1 MKLKICGLTSPAQAA
16 AVAEMGVDALGVI
29 AATNSARFLPAAKRL
44 ELWGAVATANP
55 SVLRVLVLVN
65 PSNDQLDELRPE
77 AGHQCLQL
85 HGEESVE
92 RCAELQNELKLPIW
106 KALRLRS
113 SALQRLL
120 YLFSCD
126 DNSCR
131 FFSQAD
137 VRQASSLLHAASSI
151 RASSACGGEGG
162 GWKAC
167 EGGGGLKIHVAC
179 ARVSARTHLPP
190 VLEQLHFVAAA
201 DVLNRRFDVGLT
213 LALSF
218 NSKPVI

>member
-1 MKLKICGLTSPAQAA
+1 MAAMKLKICGLTSPAQAA

-85 HGEESVE
+85 HGDESVE

-106 KALRLRS
+106 
-113 SALQRLL
+113 
-120 YLFSCD
+120 
-126 DNSCR
+126 
-131 FFSQAD
+131 
-137 VRQASSLLHAASSI
+137 
-151 RASSACGGEGG
+151 
-162 GWKAC
+162 
-167 EGGGGLKIHVAC
+167 
-179 ARVSARTHLPP
+179 
-190 VLEQLHFVAAA
+190 
-201 DVLNRRFDVGLT
+201 
-213 LALSF
+213 
-218 NSKPVI
+218 

>member
-1 MKLKICGLTSPAQAA
+1 MAAMKLKICGLTSPAQAA

-29 AATNSARFLPAAKRL
+29 AASNSARFLPAAKRL

-85 HGEESVE
+85 HGDESVE

-113 SALQRLL
+113 SADLNQIGAYANVVEKILL
-120 YLFSCD
+120 EPHVPDQYGGTGHSLPLNWLAGFKPPCPWWLAGGMGASNVENALKD
-126 DNSCR
+126 LEGIGSKPYGID
-131 FFSQAD
+131 
-137 VRQASSLLHAASSI
+137 ASSSVENSPGNKNIEKVKILLDI
-151 RASSACGGEGG
+151 I
-162 GWKAC
+162 K
-167 EGGGGLKIHVAC
+167 K
-179 ARVSARTHLPP
+179 
-190 VLEQLHFVAAA
+190 
-201 DVLNRRFDVGLT
+201 
-213 LALSF
+213 LA
-218 NSKPVI
+218 